1 MRIACSGLL
10 ILLALPAGIASA
22 QQQQQPPQQQTDSI
36 AEAARRSR
44 ELKKE
49 QTKPV
54 KVWDNDTMPV
64 KPGGVNVVGPSA
76 PSSDAPGNQPA
87 ASAQTTTGAPES
99 SAAKSSVKS
108 GKDIK
113 ALQASLAAAKDQLQL
128 VKTEVDSLQRKY
140 NLDSQMYYGKP
151 NYAADTDGAA
161 KLADEK
167 SQIDAK
173 QAEVDAAQKKVDAIE
188 TELKESGAGS
198 DSSTPK
204 TK

>member
-49 QTKPV
+49 QAKPA

-87 ASAQTTTGAPES
+87 ASAQTTAGAPES
-99 SAAKSSVKS
+99 SAARSSAKS

-128 VKTEVDSLQRKY
+128 VKTELDILQRKY

-173 QAEVDAAQKKVDAIE
+173 QAEVDAAQRKVDAIE
-188 TELKESGAGS
+188 TELKDSGAGS

>member
-22 QQQQQPPQQQTDSI
+22 QQPPQQQTDSI

-49 QTKPV
+49 QAKPA

-64 KPGGVNVVGPSA
+64 KLGGVNVVGPSA
-76 PSSDAPGNQPA
+76 PSGDAPGNQPA
-87 ASAQTTTGAPES
+87 ASAQTTAGAPES
-99 SAAKSSVKS
+99 SAPKSSAKS

-128 VKTEVDSLQRKY
+128 VKTEVDILQRKY

-173 QAEVDAAQKKVDAIE
+173 QAEVDAAQRKVDAIE

>member
-10 ILLALPAGIASA
+10 ILLALPVGIASA
-22 QQQQQPPQQQTDSI
+22 QQQQQPPQQQADSI

-49 QTKPV
+49 QAKPA
-54 KVWDNDTMPV
+54 KVWDNETMPT

-76 PSSDAPGNQPA
+76 PSADASGNQPA
-87 ASAQTTTGAPES
+87 ANAQATSSAPEA
-99 SAAKSSVKS
+99 SAAKTQAKS

-128 VKTEVDSLQRKY
+128 VKTELDILQRKY

-167 SQIDAK
+167 TQIDAK
-173 QAEVDAAQKKVDAIE
+173 QQEVDAAQKKVDAIDA
-188 TELKESGAGS
+188 ELKDSGAGG
-198 DSSTPK
+198 DSSGSK